1 MECMHSAP
9 DYELGMDPDLIAS
22 AAEYQSVKNV
32 EAYAVK
38 NQPCLIMGD
47 GPLSLCPSLT

>member
-9 DYELGMDPDLIAS
+9 DCDLGMDPDLISS

-38 NQPCLIMGD
+38 NQPCPILGNV
-47 GPLSLCPSLT
+47 PLSLCPSLT